1 MLRFATKPDRIFVI
15 LLGQAIEETIGYLE
29 LDDDA
34 TDQQDSLVNMMP
46 RSAKLFDA
54 RTVMTQLA
62 NLKTAFD
69 QASLYQPTDYHWL
82 LLYETLDAYCTVF
95 NELPHG
101 PLAEEYGIERLDFDA
116 LIDLFFWDT
125 DFLDAHLP
133 LIPLEA
139 RQQLDISP
147 ETFGLTAGMKPHPDE
162 LRLKLCDAEL
172 VKTFDGEQCVTFLPG
187 SKDYPSLPDVH
198 AN

>member
-1 MLRFATKPDRIFVI
+1 MLRFATKPDHIFLIV
-15 LLGQAIEETIGYLE
+15 LDQAIENVLGMLE
-29 LDDDA
+29 LDDDPA
-34 TDQQDSLVNMMP
+34 EQQETFQGVMP

-54 RTVMTQLA
+54 AQATTQLA
-62 NLKTAFD
+62 ALKTASE
-69 QASLYQPTDYHWL
+69 ASDLYQPTDYHWL
-82 LLYETLDAYCTVF
+82 LLYEALELYGSEF
-95 NELPHG
+95 NARPDGLLHAG
-101 PLAEEYGIERLDFDA
+101 YGIERLDFDA

-125 DFLDAHLP
+125 DFLDEHLP